1 MANTQI
7 FSSVVSTGSMP
18 ADIANRT
25 TDARSWLRDKAQE
38 IKRVDTLATIRKNSS
53 NLQNKVMVGHMYMFY
68 YDPKLK
74 DDLPFYDRF
83 PLIFPFRRVKDGFY
97 GINMHYLPYMM
108 RAKLMDQLY
117 KLATNKMM
125 DETTKLRL
133 SYRILSA
140 SAQFR
145 YFKPCVKHYLNSH
158 VKSRFL
164 YVHPTEWDVA
174 LFLPTERFVKAT
186 KQTVFNETRRALGI
200 R

>member
-7 FSSVVSTGSMP
+7 FSSVVATGLMP
-18 ADIANRT
+18 ADVSNRT
-25 TDARSWLRDKAQE
+25 VDARTWLRDKAQDV
-38 IKRVDTLATIRKNSS
+38 KRIDTLATIRKNSS

-68 YDPKLK
+68 YDPKMK

-117 KLATNKMM
+117 KLVSNQLM

-133 SYRILSA
+133 SYKILSA

-145 YFKPCVKHYLNSH
+145 YFQPCVKHYLNSN

-164 YVHPTEWDVA
+164 YIHPTEWDVA

-186 KQTVFNETRRALGI
+186 KQTVFNETRRVLNI

>member
-7 FSSVVSTGSMP
+7 FSSVVSSGLMP
-18 ADIANRT
+18 ADVSNRAI
-25 TDARSWLRDKAQE
+25 DARTWLRDKAQDV
-38 IKRVDTLATIRKNSS
+38 KRVDTLATIRKNSS

-117 KLATNKMM
+117 KLVSNQLM

-133 SYRILSA
+133 SYKILSA

-145 YFKPCVKHYLNSH
+145 YFQPCVKHYLNSH

-164 YVHPTEWDVA
+164 YIHPTEWDVA

-186 KQTVFNETRRALGI
+186 KQTVFNETRRALNI